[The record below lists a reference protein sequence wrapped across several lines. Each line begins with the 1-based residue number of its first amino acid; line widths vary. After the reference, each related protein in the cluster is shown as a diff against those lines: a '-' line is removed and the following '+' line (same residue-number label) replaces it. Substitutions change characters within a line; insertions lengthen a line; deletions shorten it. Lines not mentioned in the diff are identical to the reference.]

1 MSAFPIVAGLLLA
14 CAMAFLLVPLTR
26 TRRTPSAITREG
38 VNVSVYRDQLR
49 ELAADLAAGSI
60 TQARHDEAVSE
71 IERRLLEDTGTPAA
85 AGLDAAPGRGAGRAV
100 LVVAMA
106 VPFLAATLYFTVGTP
121 RALLP
126 DMQAAAPA
134 GGEAHGPTEQQVEAM
149 IERLAARLAAEPENA
164 QGWAMLARSYAVL
177 GRFAEASDAYA
188 KLIALVPADAQL
200 LADYADVLAMTQGR
214 NLEGEP
220 EKLIARALAI
230 DPNNVK
236 ALALA
241 GSAAYARRDY
251 KGAIARWEQL
261 VRVAPPGS
269 ELADSTRA
277 TIEEAKARMG
287 GVDAP
292 PAAASGPASTGAP
305 AAAAAAPPAAAT
317 AAAPASA
324 APARA
329 ASAGASVSGVVEV
342 AAPHAAKI
350 APTDTLFV
358 FARAVDGPRMPVAI
372 IRAQAKDLPLTFTLD
387 DRSSMMGGGKLSDQ
401 PKVIVGARVSKSGSA
416 TPQPGDLQG
425 YSGPVAPGASG
436 LRIVLSDSAK

>member
-1 MSAFPIVAGLLLA
+1 VSAFPIIAGLLLA
-14 CAMAFLLVPLTR
+14 CAMAFILVPLTR
-26 TRRTPSAITREG
+26 GRRAPGGVTREG

-49 ELAADLAAGSI
+49 ELAADLAAGTI
-60 TQARHDEAVSE
+60 TQARHDEAVRE
-71 IERRLLEDTGTPAA
+71 IEHRLLEDTSTPQT
-85 AGLDAAPGRGAGRAV
+85 AGLDSTPARGAGRAV

-106 VPFLAATLYFTVGTP
+106 VPFLAATLYFMVGTP
-121 RALLP
+121 RALLS
-126 DMQAAAPA
+126 DMQAAAP

-149 IERLAARLAAEPENA
+149 IERLAARLKAEPDNA

-177 GRFAEASDAYA
+177 GRFAEASDAYTR
-188 KLIALVPADAQL
+188 LIPLVPADAQL
-200 LADYADVLAMTQGR
+200 LADYADVLAMAQGR
-214 NLEGEP
+214 KLEGEP

-241 GSAAYARRDY
+241 GSAAFARGDY

-261 VRVAPPGS
+261 VRAAPPGS
-269 ELADSTRA
+269 ELAESTRA

-292 PAAASGPASTGAP
+292 AAAASGSATPRAP
-305 AAAAAAPPAAAT
+305 AAAAAAPAPAT
-317 AAAPASA
+317 AAAPASS

-342 AAPHAAKI
+342 AAPYAAKI

-372 IRAQAKDLPLTFTLD
+372 LRAQAKDLPLTFTLD

-425 YSGPVAPGASG
+425 YSAPVAPGASG
-436 LRIVLSDSAK
+436 LRIVLTDATK